1 MLASNRRLVCS
12 ASYVIAKFFM
22 FETSTFTVSAMVVF
36 TVSSSDAVGAALP
49 VSTNSASM
57 LIVSDVVGEVVA
69 WTSL

>member
-1 MLASNRRLVCS
+1 
-12 ASYVIAKFFM
+12 
-22 FETSTFTVSAMVVF
+22 MVVF